1 MSRVNTDPR
10 LWLSR
15 DSRWKPVFEGWR
27 FGVFVSIIA
36 VTACLVAELIMLA
49 CAVAFNKP
57 GGNKHGIGV
66 LYTGGCKN
74 VERSATLLA
83 IPINIISTILVATSN
98 YVMQCLSAPTRKD
111 IDRAHAAGSYLNI
124 GISSV
129 HNLIHNVSWKSALWL
144 VLVITT
150 IPIHLLLNSAFFGA
164 LEANNYGVLVA
175 TEDWQ
180 TKAIIQGGTEYS
192 LGSWVGQG
200 SSFNDTL
207 SGAQVAL
214 TDQFALSMWGLARS
228 SELHLLSEYDC
239 FKQYSKQLQSTQSN
253 LVIVTKET
261 TGTYTTMPALTASNV
276 DEGYVDPYTAF
287 KLPDAVGLSL
297 NPYSGN
303 GVLMLNE
310 SGHWQHGIVTA
321 NNSGGLSLFA
331 TDYVSDV
338 PGVRSIWS
346 AFDYHYWMFVKQL
359 DYDFNKSEILR
370 AGQWSPTSWLCPPE
384 DVIAGGQ
391 TCTSGKNAKAPNP
404 WLVTPQKFEVDHC
417 LSEKVDE
424 QCSLQYSFTILI
436 IVICCDIAKVLAMCA
451 ALWLVSERPLATIG
465 DAIASFLESPDPHTA
480 GCCLTEQI
488 QARTACHKS
497 PFRWV
502 RWRSGIQNQKYQH
515 ANRTFAEKIGPAAMV
530 WKQKVVRW
538 YAVPSKS
545 RWVAF
550 GILYVGLLA
559 ASIAVLAIGIRD
571 MSQLGIDTPFNQ
583 GFGSINP
590 NVSARSRR
598 PPVLGGILSV
608 LTSSQAVFTYPG
620 AFSIFGNNSSSP
632 EYTVV
637 QTDKQQTLFA
647 DVITVNTPQI
657 LFSTLYFLYNGMF
670 TTMVTAHEWSMF
682 ASTRKSLRVSEP
694 KKGQRSTY
702 WLQLP
707 WKYSLPLLSISILL
721 HWLVSRS
728 LFLVRINVY
737 GWDGSQQTD
746 RDISAAGYSPLAILI
761 VILIVIVSWIVMM
774 VAGWKKVK
782 PGIPVCGTNSV
793 AIAAACHYAG
803 EEDPNVVQRG
813 LRWGVTDEPDG
824 DKPGHC
830 SMSDGDVGRPVEGS
844 VYM

>member
-1 MSRVNTDPR
+1 M
-10 LWLSR
+10 
-15 DSRWKPVFEGWR
+15 FEGWR
-27 FGVFVSIIA
+27 FGVFASIIA

-57 GGNKHGIGV
+57 EGNKHGIGV
-66 LYTGGCKN
+66 PYTGGCKN

-129 HNLIHNVSWKSALWL
+129 HNFLHNVSWKSALWL

-150 IPIHLLLNSAFFGA
+150 VPIHLLLNSAFFGA

-175 TEDWQ
+175 TEGWQ
-180 TKAIIQGGTEYS
+180 TQQITQDGNTYSFPEWVSGETFFNTSATSDAI
-192 LGSWVGQG
+192 
-200 SSFNDTL
+200 
-207 SGAQVAL
+207 AQRAI
-214 TDQFALSMWGLARS
+214 TDQFAMSVWGSSSDGSMEVLSA
-228 SELHLLSEYDC
+228 EAC
-239 FKQYSKQLQSTQSN
+239 FKKYSKQLQSRSSN
-253 LVIVTKET
+253 VVVVTKE
-261 TGTYTTMPALTASNV
+261 GTDKYTTLPAFTASN
-276 DEGYVDPYTAF
+276 DDTNYVDPYTAF
-287 KLPDAVGLSL
+287 QLPDAVGLSL
-297 NPYSGN
+297 NPFSGN
-303 GVLMLNE
+303 SVLMLNE

-321 NNSGGLSLFA
+321 NDSGGLYLFA
-331 TDYVSDV
+331 RDYADSI
-338 PGVRSIWS
+338 PGVKSIWS
-346 AFDYHYWMFVKQL
+346 AFDYHYWTFVQLL
-359 DYDFNKSEILR
+359 DYDFNNSEILR
-370 AGQWSPTSWLCPPE
+370 AGQWSPTSWLCPP
-384 DVIAGGQ
+384 DTTNGGQ
-391 TCTSGKNAKAPNP
+391 TCTSGQNAKAPNP
-404 WLVTPQKFEVDHC
+404 WQVTPRGFEVDHC
-417 LSEKVDE
+417 LSQKVDE

-436 IVICCDIAKVLAMCA
+436 IVICCDIAKILAMCA

-465 DAIASFLESPDPHTA
+465 DAIASFLESPDTHTA
-480 GCCLTEQI
+480 GCCLIEQT
-488 QARTACHKS
+488 QARAACHKS

-502 RWRSGIQNQKYQH
+502 RWRSDSQKQQYQH
-515 ANRTFAEKIGPAAMV
+515 ANRTFAEKVGPAATV

-550 GILYVGLLA
+550 GILYVALLA

-571 MSQLGIDTPFNQ
+571 LSQLGINTPFNQ

-590 NVSARSRR
+590 NVSSPSLMDVVVSGLIVTRGKARSARSAG
-598 PPVLGGILSV
+598 PLVLGGKFSV
-608 LTSSQAVFTYPG
+608 LTSTQAVFTYPA
-620 AFSIFGNNSSSP
+620 AFSTFGDNST
-632 EYTVV
+632 YTVV
-637 QTDKQQTLFA
+637 QTNKQQTLFA

-670 TTMVTAHEWSMF
+670 TTMVTAHEWSLF

-737 GWDGSQQTD
+737 GWDGTQQPD

-761 VILIVIVSWIVMM
+761 VILIVIVSLIVMLI
-774 VAGWKKVK
+774 AGWKKVK

-803 EEDPNVVQRG
+803 EEDHNVVQRG
-813 LRWGVTDEPDG
+813 LRWGVTEEPDG
-824 DKPGHC
+824 EKAGHC
-830 SMSDGDVGRPVEGS
+830 SMSDGDVGRPVEGRM
-844 VYM
+844 YM